1 MVIFYLRV
9 LCVALRCGVYK
20 VLATKHGFFFF
31 FFWMWGVEGGE
42 SNWRKDISSM
52 IIVKEIYTFDNIRK
66 TFFKIRESYRMGIY
80 YKFMITYIKPI

>member
-1 MVIFYLRV
+1 M
-9 LCVALRCGVYK
+9 G
-20 VLATKHGFFFF
+20 GFFLG
-31 FFWMWGVEGGE
+31 MRGRGGK

-52 IIVKEIYTFDNIRK
+52 IIVKGIYTFDIIRK